1 MTETISKVI
10 AEIDSLISENQYL
23 RERVAKLEAK
33 PQDNRRK
40 LTDREVLDIRA
51 AYRGGMRQKDLADNY
66 GVNPATVSRIVRGFY
81 H

>member
-1 MTETISKVI
+1 MSSLLAALRELDEII
-10 AEIDSLISENQYL
+10 AERDQL
-23 RERVAKLEAK
+23 RARVAELEAK
-33 PQDNRRK
+33 PLDNRRK

-51 AYRGGMRQKDLADNY
+51 AYRAGMRQKDLADNY